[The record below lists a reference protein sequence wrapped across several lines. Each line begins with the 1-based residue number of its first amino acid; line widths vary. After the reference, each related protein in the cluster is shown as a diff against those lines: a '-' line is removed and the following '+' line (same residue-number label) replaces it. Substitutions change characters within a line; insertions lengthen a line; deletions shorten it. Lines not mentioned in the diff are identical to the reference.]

1 MGRSGDFA
9 GKTRDSTLGLGFSPS
24 RSWYWKDMETM
35 LITLGDKEIWDS
47 YYVFE
52 DRNKIQNKPKDLA
65 QRYKVNINQ
74 HKYDILHLDLN
85 ISIS

>member
-1 MGRSGDFA
+1 
-9 GKTRDSTLGLGFSPS
+9 
-24 RSWYWKDMETM
+24 METM

-65 QRYKVNINQ
+65 QSYKVNINQ

-85 ISIS
+85 VSICLNHVCGN